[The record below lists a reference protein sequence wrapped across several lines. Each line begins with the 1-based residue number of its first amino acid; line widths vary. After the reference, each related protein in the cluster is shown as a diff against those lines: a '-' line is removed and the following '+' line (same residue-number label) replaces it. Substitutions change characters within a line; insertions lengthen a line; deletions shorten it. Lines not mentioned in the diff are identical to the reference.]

1 MDSVFS
7 RLDSACFRLH
17 LKICSG
23 FCKIEIW
30 KLCATEI
37 SFEVIDIIMYTNTA
51 HKQTKIVM
59 THLAGLC
66 FFLFFISNKM
76 FSRRRMFPSPKFKT
90 PSVLQNQ

>member
-51 HKQTKIVM
+51 HEQTKIVM
-59 THLAGLC
+59 THLAGL
-66 FFLFFISNKM
+66 FFLFCFFFYI
-76 FSRRRMFPSPKFKT
+76 
-90 PSVLQNQ
+90 Q